1 MKYKK
6 VQLLPSELHNFNT
19 STNSRLFEDRWEID
33 VVRYLEKNPGCS
45 VNQMLTHLIAKK
57 PELYNQAMLRSLQR
71 RVKEWRT
78 SNKSQKVDPIQFI
91 DLPGATCVV
100 DLIAPPIKITIRYQP
115 VQGVLFLYY
124 LPFSGW
130 VYLMPIRNRYMT
142 TLVEAVQ
149 DALWL
154 FGRKPKYAINMIK
167 QHPKRLAKMPS
178 IAGNNLFNQ
187 LCQHYMFQD
196 LKNIKWPPD
205 ANLNREKILQAFR
218 VKFKSGHK
226 TINFNSFE
234 DYHSEVTA
242 IMTELNGKLDP
253 DKIHEEKTNSRQLP
267 SEGFVNSYSTSGSKD
282 R

>member
-1 MKYKK
+1 MIQDSVIEKFARLVYNGETIASAAREVGICYSTAMKYKK

-154 FGRKPKYAINMIK
+154 FGRKPKYAINIVSR
-167 QHPKRLAKMPS
+167 QS
-178 IAGNNLFNQ
+178 
-187 LCQHYMFQD
+187 
-196 LKNIKWPPD
+196 
-205 ANLNREKILQAFR
+205 
-218 VKFKSGHK
+218 
-226 TINFNSFE
+226 NS
-234 DYHSEVTA
+234 
-242 IMTELNGKLDP
+242 
-253 DKIHEEKTNSRQLP
+253 DKIT
-267 SEGFVNSYSTSGSKD
+267 
-282 R
+282 